1 MTERKDTEKPEG
13 TPAEYRPTLGE
24 LSHTNP
30 YTGDVFG
37 DTQTYGRGQLV
48 AADGGADPERE
59 AGVETENDEG
69 TLKDV
74 DHTPPDEGDGAA
86 PVYERGHEGREAA
99 GEPGE
104 DTEEPGEDVREPDE
118 DVR

>member
-1 MTERKDTEKPEG
+1 MTERHDTGKPEE
-13 TPAEYRPTLGE
+13 TRAEYRPTLGE

-37 DTQTYGRGQLV
+37 DTQTYGRGRFV

-59 AGVETENDEG
+59 AGVEAESDEE

-86 PVYERGHEGREAA
+86 PVYERGHEGRK
-99 GEPGE
+99 
-104 DTEEPGEDVREPDE
+104 TVREPDE
-118 DVR
+118 DVREAGEDVR

>member
-1 MTERKDTEKPEG
+1 MTDRHDTETPEE
-13 TPAEYRPTLGE
+13 TRAEYRPTLGE

-37 DTQTYGRGQLV
+37 DTQTYRRGRFV
-48 AADGGADPERE
+48 AADGGADPDREPRVDAEDE
-59 AGVETENDEG
+59 AGE

-74 DHTPPDEGDGAA
+74 DHTPPGDSDGAA
-86 PVYERGHEGREAA
+86 PVYERGNEGRE
-99 GEPGE
+99 
-104 DTEEPGEDVREPDE
+104 DVRDPDE